1 MDNGTEVTSNAE
13 KAKYIDYGYT
23 VEKAKRLS
31 ADQLVP
37 TGDSAQL
44 AEQQAA
50 LTKLNPKIRDFYT
63 SDSANTLHKD
73 HSIANE
79 SLLTKE
85 GISSAPNLGELSE
98 PSSPAIELEGYGLG
112 V

>member
-1 MDNGTEVTSNAE
+1 MTLDAE
-13 KAKYIDYGYT
+13 KAKHIDYGYT

-31 ADQLVP
+31 TDRIVL

-50 LTKLNPKIRDFYT
+50 HTKLNPKIRDLAIYT

-73 HSIANE
+73 HNIANE

-85 GISSAPNLGELSE
+85 GISNAPNLGKLSE
-98 PSSPAIELEGYGLG
+98 PSSPAIELDGYGIG
-112 V
+112 M